1 MATSLRAVAA
11 FALLGALAAPA
22 FAQVAAPPI
31 EIVVD
36 RDNVVISTSCRLR
49 IANRPI
55 ADADGNGV
63 VRIVADGVTVELAGT
78 LRGAPVGTDPDTL
91 AGIGI
96 VVEAKNVVVA
106 NGAVAGFKV
115 GVKLDQADGSTVE
128 NLDLS
133 DNFAQRLRSTPQAED
148 ASDWLWPHRN
158 DDGEW
163 AANYGAGLL
172 VRDSRDVVIRGN
184 KARRTQNGILLE
196 RVEGAKVFDNDCSFL
211 SGWGLALWRSSRN
224 TIVRNAFD
232 FCVRGYSH
240 GVYNRGQDSAGILLF
255 EQCSENLIALNSATH
270 GGDGLFGFA
279 GREALGESPAPEPDA
294 AWHRHRGNT
303 GNRIVANDFSF
314 AVAHGIEMTFS
325 HANLIL
331 GNRLEGCGICGVW
344 GGYSSDTLVAGNDF
358 RGNGESGYGAE
369 RGGVN
374 IEHGRGNRIVSNRFE
389 GNACGVRLW
398 WDEDETLARLP
409 WSIVNGVACEGN
421 VIAGNRFRKDEVAI
435 ELLACGETAIEEN
448 EFIEVGAEIVADDTS
463 LAAIVRRAAIGDVPD
478 AEALLRGL
486 PGTSNPIGRRAALAG
501 RDRIVITEWAPY
513 AWDRPLLIPVA
524 KGGARDRYRLLAEG
538 ASAKILGASVF
549 GAGSLRTRI
558 DPATNEIEVFCE
570 RPGMACPYRLEVLHG
585 EGGRRGSRSKSI
597 VEGLIAPASWKV
609 RVFPYASDPIE
620 ALDAW
625 RAEAAAESE
634 AFAAAGGVEG
644 EVPSIDFPFAMGGPN
659 DVASLGAVLGEA
671 TLPPDR
677 FGLVAETS
685 LQLPKGRFRFRV
697 LSDDGVRL
705 TVGDRVL
712 VERWDRHGPTTDLA
726 EIEFAEATEVPI
738 RVEHFELDGYAVLK
752 VEIEGAER

>member
-1 MATSLRAVAA
+1 MATLRRRAA
-11 FALLGALAAPA
+11 ALLLTGTLGAPA
-22 FAQVAAPPI
+22 FSQSAPPI

-36 RDNVVISTSCRLR
+36 RDNVVVSTSCRLR
-49 IANRPI
+49 IADRPI
-55 ADADGNGV
+55 ADLDGNGV
-63 VRIVADGVTVELAGT
+63 VQIVVDGVTVELAGT
-78 LRGAPVGTDPDTL
+78 LRGAAIGTAPDAL
-91 AGIGI
+91 AGIG
-96 VVEAKNVVVA
+96 VVVRAKNVVVA

-115 GVKLDQADGSTVE
+115 GVMLEGADGSTVE

-172 VRDSRDVVIRGN
+172 VRDSRSVVIRGN

-196 RVEGAKVFDNDCSFL
+196 RVEDSRIFDNDCSFL

-240 GVYNRGQDSAGILLF
+240 GIYNRGQDSAGILLF

-344 GGYSSDTLVAGNDF
+344 GGYSSETLVAGNDF
-358 RGNGESGYGAE
+358 RGNGETGYGAE

-398 WDEDETLARLP
+398 WDEDEALARLP

-435 ELLACGETAIEEN
+435 ELLACGETAIEGN
-448 EFIEVGAEIVADDTS
+448 EFIEVDAEIVADDSS
-463 LAAIVRRAAIGDVPD
+463 LGAIVRRAGADDLPD
-478 AEALLRGL
+478 TDAVLRGL

-501 RDRIVITEWAPY
+501 RNRIVITEWGPY
-513 AWDRPLLIPVA
+513 AWDRPLLVPVA
-524 KGGARDRYRLLAEG
+524 KGGDRDRYRLLAEG

-549 GAGSLRTRI
+549 GAGSLRTRL
-558 DPATNEIEVFCE
+558 DPAANEIEVFCE
-570 RPGMACPYRLEVLHG
+570 RPGMVCPYRLEVLHG
-585 EGGRRGSRSKSI
+585 AGGRGGSRGKSI
-597 VEGLIAPASWKV
+597 AEGLIAPSTWKV
-609 RVFPYASDPIE
+609 RLFPYVGDPIE
-620 ALDAW
+620 ALAAW
-625 RAEAAAESE
+625 RAEAAAEPES
-634 AFAAAGGVEG
+634 FAAAGGVEG
-644 EVPSIDFPFAMGGPN
+644 EVGSIDFAFAMGGPN

-677 FGLVAETS
+677 FGVVAETS
-685 LQLPKGRFRFRV
+685 LQFPKGRFRFRV
-697 LSDDGVRL
+697 VSDDGVRL

>member
-1 MATSLRAVAA
+1 MATFPRHAA
-11 FALLGALAAPA
+11 ACLLMGVLAAPA
-22 FAQVAAPPI
+22 FAQVAASPI

-49 IANRPI
+49 IADRPI

-78 LRGAPVGTDPDTL
+78 LRGAPIGTDPDTL

-96 VVEAKNVVVA
+96 VVAARNVVVA
-106 NGAVAGFKV
+106 NGAVAGFKI
-115 GVKLDQADGSTVE
+115 GVMLEQADGSTIE

-158 DDGEW
+158 DAGEW
-163 AANYGAGLL
+163 ATNYGAGLL
-172 VRDSRDVVIRGN
+172 VRDSRGVVIRGN

-211 SGWGLALWRSSRN
+211 SGWGLAMWRSSRN

-279 GREALGESPAPEPDA
+279 GREALGEAPAPEPDA

-325 HANLIL
+325 HGNLVL
-331 GNRLEGCGICGVW
+331 GNRLEGCGICGLW
-344 GGYSSDTLVAGNDF
+344 AGYSAETLVAGNDF
-358 RGNGESGYGAE
+358 RGNGGAGYGAE

-374 IEHGRGNRIVSNRFE
+374 IEHGRGNRIVANRFE

-398 WDEDETLARLP
+398 WDEDEALSRLP

-421 VIAGNRFRKDEVAI
+421 VIVGNRFLKDEVAI
-435 ELLACGETAIEEN
+435 ELLACGETAIEGN
-448 EFIEVGAEIVADDTS
+448 DFIEVGAEIAGDDAS
-463 LAAIVRRAAIGDVPD
+463 LGAIVRRAAIGDVPEMD
-478 AEALLRGL
+478 ALLRGL

-524 KGGARDRYRLLAEG
+524 KGGHRDRYRLLG
-538 ASAKILGASVF
+538 AGAGAKILGASVF

-570 RPGMACPYRLEVLHG
+570 RPGMICPYRLEVLHG
-585 EGGRRGSRSKSI
+585 EGGRRGDRRKSI
-597 VEGLIAPASWKV
+597 AEGLLAPAAWRV
-609 RVFPYASDPIE
+609 RVFPYANDPIGE
-620 ALDAW
+620 LEAW
-625 RAEAAAESE
+625 RAEAAAEAE
-634 AFAAAGGVEG
+634 AFMAAGGVEG
-644 EVPSIDFPFAMGGPN
+644 EVWSIDFPFAMGGPN
-659 DVASLGAVLGEA
+659 DVAMLAALIGEA
-671 TLPPDR
+671 SLPTDR
-677 FGLVAETS
+677 FGVVAETS
-685 LQLPKGRFRFRV
+685 LRFPKGTFRFRV

-705 TVGDRVL
+705 VVGERVL
-712 VERWDRHGPTTDLA
+712 VERWDRHGPVTDVA
-726 EIEFAEATEVPI
+726 EIEFAEPTEVPI

-752 VEIEGAER
+752 VAIERADR